1 MNSTQFIN
9 GTNFIGMFLSSNN
22 MEPNIQLKNGISPVE
37 LGNCT
42 EVIKEYYNISKNES
56 LMIFNIETK
65 NISNNTDNCFNLG
78 KNNHLEIYD
87 IQGESLI
94 YQYVKKI

>member
-42 EVIKEYYNISKNES
+42 
-56 LMIFNIETK
+56 
-65 NISNNTDNCFNLG
+65 
-78 KNNHLEIYD
+78 
-87 IQGESLI
+87 
-94 YQYVKKI
+94 